1 MSKRTQCSVHL
12 TRAGRKFESVI
23 LVEDK
28 IMENGLKVHCCAQS
42 IDLSKDKLAIQR
54 LREAAEKAKCE
65 LSSATQ
71 TDINLPFI
79 TADASGAK
87 HLSMSITRAKFESL
101 VQPLLERTKGPCS
114 ACMKDAGVS
123 PSEIKEVLLVGGMT
137 RMPKVASH
145 TPPALSD

>member
-1 MSKRTQCSVHL
+1 MQ
-12 TRAGRKFESVI
+12 G
-23 LVEDK
+23 
-28 IMENGLKVHCCAQS
+28 

-65 LSSATQ
+65 LSSAAQ

-79 TADASGAK
+79 TADATGAK
-87 HLSMSITRAKFESL
+87 HLSMSISRAKFESL

-137 RMPKVASH
+137 RMPKVRCCPPPDPEAWLCRPSAV
-145 TPPALSD
+145 TPTPLARPISLTRSSSQLC

>member
-1 MSKRTQCSVHL
+1 MQ
-12 TRAGRKFESVI
+12 G
-23 LVEDK
+23 
-28 IMENGLKVHCCAQS
+28 

-65 LSSATQ
+65 LSSAAQ

-87 HLSMSITRAKFESL
+87 HLSMSISRAKFESL

-123 PSEIKEVLLVGGMT
+123 PSDIKEVLLVGGMT
-137 RMPKVASH
+137 RMPKVRCS
-145 TPPALSD
+145 PPPDSEAWLCCPSAGMPRPLAKPTSLTCSGSQLF